1 MSFLAKLTIEDE
13 EMNVLECSFQFTQ
26 NVGPD
31 GRPTELPRAGLID
44 LLLEST
50 KNTNLLSWMVMPNT
64 FKDGEIVFFDRDNMS
79 SNKTLT
85 FYDAFCV
92 SYQEVFNAEDTL
104 PMKTRIAVTARAI
117 DINDVS
123 YENSWDVFQ

>member
-13 EMNVLECSFQFTQ
+13 DTNVLECSFDFTQ
-26 NVGPD
+26 NIGSD
-31 GRPTELPRAGLID
+31 GRPVELPRAGLIH

-50 KNTNLLSWMVMPNT
+50 SNTDILSWMVMPHT
-64 FKDGEIVFFDRDNMS
+64 FKDGEIVFYNRDSMS

-85 FYDAFCV
+85 FHDGICV
-92 SYQEVFNAEDTL
+92 SYHEEFNAEDVL
-104 PMKTRIAVTARAI
+104 PMKTRISISARAI

-123 YENSWDVFQ
+123 YENTWDAF

>member
-13 EMNVLECSFQFTQ
+13 ETNVLECSYDFNQAI
-26 NVGPD
+26 GPD
-31 GRPTELPRAGLID
+31 GRTVEMPRAGLIH

-50 KNTNLLSWMVMPNT
+50 GNTDILAWMVLPHS
-64 FKDGEIVFFDRDNMS
+64 FKDGEIVFYNRDSMS

-85 FYDAFCV
+85 FHDGICV
-92 SYQEVFNAEDTL
+92 SYHEEFNAQDTM
-104 PMKTRIAVTARAI
+104 PMKTRISISARAL

-123 YENSWDVFQ
+123 FENTWEAFQ

>member
-13 EMNVLECSFQFTQ
+13 DTNVLECSYDFNQSI
-26 NVGPD
+26 GPD
-31 GRPTELPRAGLID
+31 GRPVELPRAGLIH

-50 KNTNLLSWMVMPNT
+50 SNTDILSWMVMPHT
-64 FKDGEIVFFDRDNMS
+64 FKDGEIVFYNRDSMS

-85 FYDAFCV
+85 FHDAICV
-92 SYQEVFNAEDTL
+92 SYHEEFSAEDTL
-104 PMKTRIAVTARAI
+104 PMKTRIAISARAM

-123 YENSWDVFQ
+123 YENTWDVF